1 MEEGR
6 EIREWRRLQRKFLE
20 LFLKNSKSI
29 ECKTSWEKIDNVRVI
44 GVQVEPADLLL
55 YMIILGMVMG
65 IIIITMIMV
74 IIMVIMNHDYESN
87 KNLIRKA
94 VWLVVVL
101 VFTGIEGF
109 E

>member
-1 MEEGR
+1 MAAAAEK
-6 EIREWRRLQRKFLE
+6 ILE

-29 ECKTSWEKIDNVRVI
+29 KCKTSWEKIDNVRVI

-55 YMIILGMVMG
+55 YMIILGMVMV